1 MAKGKFTGTAASVL
15 LLDADNNRDHVTLQQ
30 LNATQTSVGV
40 GVAAVADEGIQLY
53 AKGDSVRLDGAE
65 ARGKIYI
72 LGNGAT
78 GQYVTGD
85 VWLNT

>member
-1 MAKGKFTGTAASVL
+1 MAKGKYTGTAASVL
-15 LLDADNNRDHVTLQQ
+15 LLAADNNRDHLTIQA
-30 LNATQTSVGV
+30 LNATQLGIGV

-53 AKGDSVRLDGAE
+53 AKGDTVRLDGAE
-65 ARGKIYI
+65 ARAAIYI
-72 LGNGAT
+72 IGNGAT